1 MSSIEYL
8 IKRLNQEKKPI
19 LFLLSRILWRSRMS
33 QFLTVKCQFYRLRFF
48 PTSISA
54 EKWVY
59 PDFRKEDEDFL
70 TSYLRNGDV
79 VIDIGANVGTLTLTA
94 AHLVGASGKVFSIEA
109 HPVIFIYLKDNVAL
123 NKFKNVCVFN
133 AAIGN
138 KTGYIQFSNKLYDEL
153 NEVVSR
159 DGIQIEVKKLDDLL
173 RDRIETLSLLKVDV
187 EGYEKFIFEGALET
201 LRKTECIYFESWEQH
216 FIKYS
221 YSTIDVLELL
231 KNSGFNLYKLSD
243 NKVKPIQGNYISE
256 VCENLLAIRNI
267 GEFSAR
273 TGLYLH

>member
-1 MSSIEYL
+1 
-8 IKRLNQEKKPI
+8 
-19 LFLLSRILWRSRMS
+19 MS

-123 NKFKNVCVFN
+123 NKFKMFVYLMRLSVTKLVIFN
-133 AAIGN
+133 FLI
-138 KTGYIQFSNKLYDEL
+138 
-153 NEVVSR
+153 
-159 DGIQIEVKKLDDLL
+159 
-173 RDRIETLSLLKVDV
+173 
-187 EGYEKFIFEGALET
+187 
-201 LRKTECIYFESWEQH
+201 
-216 FIKYS
+216 
-221 YSTIDVLELL
+221 
-231 KNSGFNLYKLSD
+231 NSMTS
-243 NKVKPIQGNYISE
+243 
-256 VCENLLAIRNI
+256 
-267 GEFSAR
+267 
-273 TGLYLH
+273 